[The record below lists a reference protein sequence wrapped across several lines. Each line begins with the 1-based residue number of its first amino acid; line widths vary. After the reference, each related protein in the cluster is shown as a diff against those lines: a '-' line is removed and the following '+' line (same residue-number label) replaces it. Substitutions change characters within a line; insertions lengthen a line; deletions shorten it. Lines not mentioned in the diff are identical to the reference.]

1 MRYVYLA
8 TFFLKKNKVG
18 VGITDYPPPPA
29 VGRSVACRLL
39 PARGGK
45 VTSPGH
51 LPIPGAAPVGST
63 NPETVIVALSEG
75 VPRMINV

>member
-1 MRYVYLA
+1 MPPLA
-8 TFFLKKNKVG
+8 
-18 VGITDYPPPPA
+18 
-29 VGRSVACRLL
+29 RE
-39 PARGGK
+39 GGK

-63 NPETVIVALSEG
+63 NPETVIMALSAG